1 MATIQEVERPQ
12 ATEAFQIPQ
21 SRFDGSTGP
30 RIIGPRDGK
39 TVDLGS
45 VGVRF
50 MVWGAETGGSFSL
63 VEHPIPPRTLAA
75 PLQTEGKSLQ
85 TAIDALAGKEPDAAL
100 QARIKAFQAKQQQG
114 AQEIQRQ
121 QQQIQANQQYVQKQI
136 AEKLGPIY
144 TQVMQRRGANIM
156 VEIGTT
162 LASASGIDVTTDVLT
177 ALNTAMP
184 SLQTTAPAPA
194 RPAQQPQGR

>member
-1 MATIQEVERPQ
+1 MKRLLLSASLAASAMLPSAAHAQ
-12 ATEAFQIPQ
+12 AIPGAVVAVVDLDRVTRDCNACKTASAALRGQVTSLQ
-21 SRFDGSTGP
+21 SR
-30 RIIGPRDGK
+30 
-39 TVDLGS
+39 
-45 VGVRF
+45 
-50 MVWGAETGGSFSL
+50 EN
-63 VEHPIPPRTLAA
+63 TLAA

-100 QARIKAFQAKQQQG
+100 QARIKAFQAKQ
-114 AQEIQRQ
+114 
-121 QQQIQANQQYVQKQI
+121 QQYVQKQI

>member
-1 MATIQEVERPQ
+1 MKRLLLSASLAASAVLPSAAHAQ
-12 ATEAFQIPQ
+12 AIPGAVVAVVDLDRVTRDCNACKTASAALRGQVTSLQ
-21 SRFDGSTGP
+21 SR
-30 RIIGPRDGK
+30 
-39 TVDLGS
+39 
-45 VGVRF
+45 
-50 MVWGAETGGSFSL
+50 EN
-63 VEHPIPPRTLAA
+63 TLAA